1 MRRSVVHPT
10 PLWTWSLVWRRGEV
24 SAAVRAVIDELTR
37 DIADLGLDDETAWLP
52 AADPHRPPESEPK
65 QAHGECRSSGDRP
78 SGGSSRIHRSYL
90 MNVCETN
97 GGRGCALAVFDA
109 PSLRPLGCSPHWRP
123 RCLTLQLSRSEVAMR
138 LLAKAACADVG
149 AVFVHRQ
156 GALRPLAPASALGG
170 CPSTAAQYG
179 VAMSARSYDRCR
191 CGASV
196 LRRDSTQ
203 EFGAHAVW
211 GVSSISRGNGW

>member
-1 MRRSVVHPT
+1 MRSGRI
-10 PLWTWSLVWRRGEV
+10 RRTV
-24 SAAVRAVIDELTR
+24 
-37 DIADLGLDDETAWLP
+37 
-52 AADPHRPPESEPK
+52 
-65 QAHGECRSSGDRP
+65 
-78 SGGSSRIHRSYL
+78 
-90 MNVCETN
+90 
-97 GGRGCALAVFDA
+97 
-109 PSLRPLGCSPHWRP
+109 SLRPLGCSPHWPP

-149 AVFVHRQ
+149 AVFVHRR

-196 LRRDSTQ
+196 LRRDSTT
-203 EFGAHAVW
+203 
-211 GVSSISRGNGW
+211 SISARMRFGGCRRSPEVMGGDGDAGRATTEVQDARLGARRLDPTGTGAGNRTSLSPWLIRVAPTSRRNNCCAR